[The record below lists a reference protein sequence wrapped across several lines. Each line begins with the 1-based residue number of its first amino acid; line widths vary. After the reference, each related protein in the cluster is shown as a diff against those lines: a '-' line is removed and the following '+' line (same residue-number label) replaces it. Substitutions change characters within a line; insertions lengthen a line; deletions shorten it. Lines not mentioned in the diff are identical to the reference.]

1 MTATSLADWR
11 AEGDLVRLAVAGR
24 PVTVFRRSAGPST
37 GEVWTLLHGW
47 PTSSWDWAAI
57 TPTIERSHRTLIPD
71 LPGVGEAPKGDGID
85 FSIDALAETVVALWR
100 HERVS
105 ATRLVAHDVG
115 ATVAQELVAR
125 ELEDRLEVDI
135 LSVTWLNGAL
145 YPDLHGPSRSQLPFD
160 LATDSAVPAV
170 IDADVYCAGLTA
182 VHHPTHQPTPHTLS
196 QHWTAFGGNNC
207 TRAIPCFLR
216 FVHERQERAERLV
229 RAIETTTVPQR
240 FIWGD
245 GDPIAGRAQS
255 ERIQDRL
262 GPRVDL
268 VSFADCS
275 HYPHAERPIDVAQ
288 EMLRP
293 WDDVLRR
300 SWRATELVG
309 QGSI

>member
-1 MTATSLADWR
+1 
-11 AEGDLVRLAVAGR
+11 
-24 PVTVFRRSAGPST
+24 
-37 GEVWTLLHGW
+37 
-47 PTSSWDWAAI
+47 
-57 TPTIERSHRTLIPD
+57 
-71 LPGVGEAPKGDGID
+71 
-85 FSIDALAETVVALWR
+85 
-100 HERVS
+100 
-105 ATRLVAHDVG
+105 
-115 ATVAQELVAR
+115 
-125 ELEDRLEVDI
+125 
-135 LSVTWLNGAL
+135 
-145 YPDLHGPSRSQLPFD
+145 LHGPSRSQLPFD

-207 TRAIPCFLR
+207 TRAIPRFLR

-300 SWRATELVG
+300 SRRATELVG

>member
-207 TRAIPCFLR
+207 TRAIPRFLR

-255 ERIQDRL
+255 
-262 GPRVDL
+262 
-268 VSFADCS
+268 
-275 HYPHAERPIDVAQ
+275 
-288 EMLRP
+288 
-293 WDDVLRR
+293 
-300 SWRATELVG
+300 
-309 QGSI
+309 